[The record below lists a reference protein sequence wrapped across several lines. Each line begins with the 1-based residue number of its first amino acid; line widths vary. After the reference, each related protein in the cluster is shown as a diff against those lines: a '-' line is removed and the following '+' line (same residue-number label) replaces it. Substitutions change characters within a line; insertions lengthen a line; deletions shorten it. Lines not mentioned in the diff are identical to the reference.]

1 MKKFIALIT
10 LVLSLSAFADSILVY
25 ETRDYSPMDIEASF
39 GVNKDLG
46 RAWAVMTLTQGSGDS
61 ISFWDERVKVEG
73 LSFNAETKEIVL
85 ERNGEQVVCGQMYNR
100 RWILD
105 GGRSIRMTPRCSFA
119 IKKEKIEID
128 NGFEIKKKSITRV
141 YLNVE

>member
-1 MKKFIALIT
+1 MKKLITLIALI
-10 LVLSLSAFADSILVY
+10 LSTAAFADSILVY
-25 ETRDYSPMDIEASF
+25 ETRDYSPMDVSPAF

-46 RAWAVMTLTQGSGDS
+46 RAWAVLTLTSGSGDS
-61 ISFWDERVKVEG
+61 ISFYDERVKIEG
-73 LSFNAETKEIVL
+73 LSFDAAAKEIVL
-85 ERNGEQVVCGQMYNR
+85 ERNGERIVCGQMYNR

-105 GGRSIRMTPRCSFA
+105 GGRSIRMTERCSFSV
-119 IKKEKIEID
+119 KKEKIEID